1 MPLCIMLSLF
11 VGSLSESLSHPPLFL
26 RLLSSPI
33 YFNSWLSLA
42 TLKTLLEVV
51 QIAVLTVGFEGGHL
65 IVFKLGPICRIC
77 SAFRS
82 GSVHRTT
89 VIRLAALSMG
99 PSLRREQEGW
109 DWFLHNP
116 PEMYDGMQRPYSHR
130 TYRFTAIPIWVKTI
144 SSLYRQDSTTS
155 TNGTD
160 TITARWYRMPVG
172 IRHGAQPYMSRG
184 I

>member
-65 IVFKLGPICRIC
+65 IVFKV
-77 SAFRS
+77 RS
-82 GSVHRTT
+82 YF
-89 VIRLAALSMG
+89 IRLAALSMG

-116 PEMYDGMQRPYSHR
+116 PEMYDGMQRPYSTVH
-130 TYRFTAIPIWVKTI
+130 TVLQPSQYG
-144 SSLYRQDSTTS
+144 SRQYQPVPSRL
-155 TNGTD
+155 NH
-160 TITARWYRMPVG
+160 INERWYRMPVG